1 ASTAQLES
9 VIVNLAINARDAI
22 TGKGNVKISIQR
34 IQLSPSEASKRGL
47 GKGGDYVV
55 ASVEDN
61 GSGIP
66 EDTIGRV
73 FEPFF
78 STKRE
83 RGGTGLGLSM
93 VRWFAEQSGGTV
105 ELRSVVGQGTTV
117 ALLLPS
123 ST

>member
-22 TGKGNVKISIQR
+22 TGKGNVKISVQR
-34 IQLSPSEASKRGL
+34 MQLSQSEAAKRGL
-47 GKGGDYVV
+47 GRGGDYVV

-93 VRWFAEQSGGTV
+93 VRWFAEQSGGGIQLT
-105 ELRSVVGQGTTV
+105 SVVGRGTTI
-117 ALLLPS
+117 ALFLPC
-123 ST
+123 